1 MDAGLAIN
9 TPYPL
14 VLPPAR
20 GAHLI
25 LSFDFSAGDPLEV
38 TERREGDLYLREGDE
53 MAWAEM
59 GLCRKELR
67 V

>member
-1 MDAGLAIN
+1 MKSREFLHLVDAGLAIN

-20 GAHLI
+20 EAHLI

-38 TERREGDLYLREGDE
+38 TEKKLPYLREGGPE
-53 MAWAEM
+53 Q
-59 GLCRKELR
+59 R
-67 V
+67 